1 MLGKG
6 TAMIKQRKPLRI
18 WAALALLC
26 GALLSGCTST
36 LATEG
41 SDPYTPDDVIAM
53 TEKAFSSCRPRLVL
67 VETQVEK
74 EKPFERRIYT
84 MRDTANDFIFS
95 AHAVVRRPELPRPGA
110 ERDTDA
116 LFAYAEG
123 YAAHLNAEIGQMTAA
138 YGFRTARAEE
148 AEALIH
154 SGAKRKH
161 LEREVPLFD
170 EGDFI
175 FVTDGAQG
183 ADMAAVCRNL
193 HALYR
198 PNGDGAVL
206 SALYGR
212 KITFY
217 YLPPNE
223 PDLTQAVFAAF
234 FTLKGPNDWAATLA
248 DNPGSSSSETNPAV
262 MEKNLAHYFDTC
274 LRSAQDQA
282 AQRRAA
288 AAK

>member
-1 MLGKG
+1 MLEKG
-6 TAMIKQRKPLRI
+6 TAMIKQRKSLRI
-18 WAALALLC
+18 WSVLALLC
-26 GALLSGCTST
+26 GALLSGCSST

-41 SDPYTPDDVIAM
+41 SDPHTPDDVIAM

-84 MRDTANDFIFS
+84 LRDTANDFIFS

-116 LFAYAEG
+116 FFAYAEG
-123 YAAHLNAEIGQMTAA
+123 YAAHLNAEIGRVAEE
-138 YGFRTARAEE
+138 YGFRAATTEE
-148 AEALIH
+148 AKTLIH
-154 SGAKRKH
+154 SSIKRKH
-161 LEREVPLFD
+161 LERELPLFD

-183 ADMAAVCRNL
+183 ADMAAVCRKL

-198 PNGDGAVL
+198 PNGDSAVL

-223 PDLTQAVFAAF
+223 TDLTQAVFAAF

-248 DNPGSSSSETNPAV
+248 DNPGSSSSETNPTV
-262 MEKNLAHYFDTC
+262 MEKNLAHYFGIC

>member
-1 MLGKG
+1 ML
-6 TAMIKQRKPLRI
+6 
-18 WAALALLC
+18 AALCASLLT
-26 GALLSGCTST
+26 GCSST

-41 SDPYTPDDVIAM
+41 SDPYTADDVIGM
-53 TEKAFSSCRPRLVL
+53 VEKEFASCKPQLVL
-67 VETQVEK
+67 QEMQVEK

-84 MRDTANDFIFS
+84 LRDTANDFIFS
-95 AHAVVRRPELPRPGA
+95 AHAVVHRPELPRPGA

-116 LFAYAEG
+116 FFAYAEG
-123 YAAHLNAEIGQMTAA
+123 YAAHLNAEIGQTAAA
-138 YGFRTARAEE
+138 YGFRTATAEE
-148 AEALIH
+148 AEVLIH
-154 SGAKRKH
+154 SGAQRKH
-161 LEREVPLFD
+161 LDREVSLFD

-175 FVTDGAQG
+175 FVTDGARG
-183 ADMAAVCRNL
+183 TDLAAVCKKL
-193 HALYR
+193 HGLYR
-198 PNGDGAVL
+198 PNGDGTVL

-223 PDLTQAVFAAF
+223 TDLTQAVFAAS

-282 AQRRAA
+282 VQRRAA

>member
-1 MLGKG
+1 MLEKG
-6 TAMIKQRKPLRI
+6 TAMIKQRKSLRI

-26 GALLSGCTST
+26 GALLSGCSST

-84 MRDTANDFIFS
+84 LRDTANDFIFS

-116 LFAYAEG
+116 FFAYAEG
-123 YAAHLNAEIGQMTAA
+123 YAAHLNAEIGRVAEE
-138 YGFRTARAEE
+138 YGFRAATTEE
-148 AEALIH
+148 AETLIH
-154 SGAKRKH
+154 SGIKRKH
-161 LEREVPLFD
+161 LEQELPLFD

-175 FVTDGAQG
+175 LVTDGAQG
-183 ADMAAVCRNL
+183 ADMAAVCRKL
-193 HALYR
+193 HALYH
-198 PNGDGAVL
+198 PNGDSAVL

-223 PDLTQAVFAAF
+223 TDLTQAIFAAF

-248 DNPGSSSSETNPAV
+248 DNPGSSSSETNPTV
-262 MEKNLAHYFDTC
+262 MEKNLAHYFGAC

>member
-1 MLGKG
+1 
-6 TAMIKQRKPLRI
+6 MIKQRKSLRI

-26 GALLSGCTST
+26 GALLSGCSST

-53 TEKAFSSCRPRLVL
+53 TEETFSSCRPRLVL

-84 MRDTANDFIFS
+84 LRDTANDFIFS

-116 LFAYAEG
+116 FFAYAEG
-123 YAAHLNAEIGQMTAA
+123 YAAHLNAEIGRVAEE
-138 YGFRTARAEE
+138 YGFRAATTEE

-154 SGAKRKH
+154 SGIKRKH
-161 LEREVPLFD
+161 LERELPLFD

-183 ADMAAVCRNL
+183 ADMAAVCRKL

-198 PNGDGAVL
+198 PNGDSAVL

-248 DNPGSSSSETNPAV
+248 DNPGSSSSETNPTV
-262 MEKNLAHYFDTC
+262 MEKNLAHYFGAC